1 MNFSLAQDSPFNTVL
16 VSPEG
21 RVLYRIE
28 TPHFTGASST
38 TTTTTITRISTDGF
52 SQSEVGRVVW
62 QSGRPGTVVVN
73 GHELSINRSKFFSSS
88 RTFTA
93 LNGLSY
99 KWSFENDSSLMAS
112 NDSRQAPAATYLP
125 STRLNPGLI
134 HITPHGLT
142 ITGDVLVT
150 FVCVEGERRNAQRR
164 KM

>member
-1 MNFSLAQDSPFNTVL
+1 MNFSLAQDSPFNTAL

-28 TPHFTGASST
+28 TPSFLSPSSMTAT
-38 TTTTTITRISTDGF
+38 TTVKRVSMDGL
-52 SQSEVGRVVW
+52 SEAEVGRVVW
-62 QSGRPGTVVVN
+62 QSGRPGTVVVH
-73 GHELSINRSKFFSSS
+73 GHELSINKSKFFSSS

-93 LNGLSY
+93 LNGQSY

-112 NDSRQAPAATYLP
+112 NDSKQAPAATYLP
-125 STRLNPGLI
+125 STRSNPGLI

-142 ITGDVLVT
+142 ITGDVFVT

-164 KM
+164 KT

>member
-1 MNFSLAQDSPFNTVL
+1 LNPLAAFFIAPQHPRPPNAPSEITMNFSLAQDSPFNTVL

-28 TPHFTGASST
+28 TPHFTGASTT

-99 KWSFENDSSLMAS
+99 KWSFENDSSLVR
-112 NDSRQAPAATYLP
+112 DPP
-125 STRLNPGLI
+125 SFPFFTSISPLA
-134 HITPHGLT
+134 
-142 ITGDVLVT
+142 V
-150 FVCVEGERRNAQRR
+150 
-164 KM
+164 